1 LQHHTFLARGYFDD
15 LRGRTNRHRFIF
27 CQRLIDHQIEP
38 GQFHRFEPLFGDR
51 KNVWPGRDIQED
63 EVAGVACGRVVDDV
77 GVLIGKCS
85 RGPATTAPVESV
97 TVPFTPPVARCA
109 NNAVGVIA
117 IMRLHAHEMRNR

>member
-1 LQHHTFLARGYFDD
+1 LQHHTFLARGHFDD

-38 GQFHRFEPLFGDR
+38 GQFHQFEPLFGDR

-85 RGPATTAPVESV
+85 RGSRNHSAGRIGHCPVHS
-97 TVPFTPPVARCA
+97 AGCA
-109 NNAVGVIA
+109 L
-117 IMRLHAHEMRNR
+117 RK